1 MTWENLTV
9 EEALEQLL
17 CHTKEIEETE
27 EVSLL
32 LARGRILAKDEKA
45 EFDNPP
51 FDRSPV
57 DGYACHFEDL
67 SEAKSDTPV
76 CLKVIEEIDAGQ
88 YSDREIKLGEAVRIM
103 TGAAIPTGCDCCVR
117 QEDTDYGEDTVKIF
131 KSKKKWQDY
140 CFQGEDFK
148 KDTVLIKKG
157 TKIGFVETGI
167 LASMGRAKF

>member
-1 MTWENLTV
+1 MENLTV

-27 EVSLL
+27 EISLL

-88 YSDREIKLGEAVRIM
+88 YSDREG
-103 TGAAIPTGCDCCVR
+103 
-117 QEDTDYGEDTVKIF
+117 
-131 KSKKKWQDY
+131 
-140 CFQGEDFK
+140 
-148 KDTVLIKKG
+148 
-157 TKIGFVETGI
+157 KIGRGC
-167 LASMGRAKF
+167 SYYDRSSHSGRM

>member
-1 MTWENLTV
+1 MENLTV

-27 EVSLL
+27 EISLL
-32 LARGRILAKDEKA
+32 LVRGRILAKDEKA

-76 CLKVIEEIDAGQ
+76 CLKVIEENKNSLKETT
-88 YSDREIKLGEAVRIM
+88 YRKLKELY
-103 TGAAIPTGCDCCVR
+103 
-117 QEDTDYGEDTVKIF
+117 EN
-131 KSKKKWQDY
+131 
-140 CFQGEDFK
+140 
-148 KDTVLIKKG
+148 
-157 TKIGFVETGI
+157 TKRNYF
-167 LASMGRAKF
+167 

>member
-1 MTWENLTV
+1 MENLTV

-67 SEAKSDTPV
+67 SEAKSDTPAV
-76 CLKVIEEIDAGQ
+76 FTINMVGKQPIKKYFIMLRIYFTGCIRIDF
-88 YSDREIKLGEAVRIM
+88 SDRKPYRLH
-103 TGAAIPTGCDCCVR
+103 
-117 QEDTDYGEDTVKIF
+117 
-131 KSKKKWQDY
+131 
-140 CFQGEDFK
+140 
-148 KDTVLIKKG
+148 L
-157 TKIGFVETGI
+157 
-167 LASMGRAKF
+167 